1 MLSYVFVLQT
11 GICGAFFYLVLYL
24 HCNLHK
30 NYCKHKFFTS
40 IILSYLDIGIND
52 NSYIDKYDNY
62 HLYLLSYSKTLFYR
76 GNILFKRTNYHIVIF
91 SFYHIYILSFMII

>member
-24 HCNLHK
+24 HCNLPK
-30 NYCKHKFFTS
+30 NYCKHHFLPT
-40 IILSYLDIGIND
+40 IILSYFYIGIND